1 MTMDA
6 LMIFLDIMFVILMV
20 LEILLAGV
28 CMLISMALTIFG
40 R

>member
-1 MTMDA
+1 MDA
-6 LMIFLDIMFVILMV
+6 LMVFLDIMFVILMA

-28 CMLISMALTIFG
+28 CVLVSMALTIFG